1 MLDRGGPLAFGAGPR
16 LSSLIVKA
24 AHVIVEVV
32 VRAAARVHVVCS
44 THL

>member
-1 MLDRGGPLAFGAGPR
+1 MLDRGGPLALGAEPR

-24 AHVIVEVV
+24 AHVVVEVV

-44 THL
+44 AHL